1 MQLDLVRIVRLPR
14 CRGAGKWLST
24 GWGVLGEFSTEDQV
38 SWCVGVWFTQRWSMT
53 WIEECPAELAE
64 VLRRQDQVA
73 EVSTV
78 RRYLTAGELRWQ
90 VSSGRWQQP
99 CRGIVVTHSGPL
111 TEVQRLWTA
120 VLGAGGAAV
129 IAGLTAA
136 KLDGFRWYA
145 GNRAAE
151 SPVYLLH
158 PAGRP
163 LRHRPPGIPVVVHY
177 STALGPADVHP
188 LREPPR
194 TRIARSII
202 DAASWMAT
210 DRGAQ
215 AVLAAGVQQRLV
227 RVQDLLPVVEANQRL
242 HRRRLIG
249 ETLGDIAGGAQALSE
264 LDFTRLVVRGYG
276 LPQPD
281 RQACRPDSQGRRR
294 YLDVLWEDAK
304 VVVEIDGAQHMD
316 PLEYWDD
323 MNRANDLQLKDY
335 EVLRFPA
342 WVVRYHPGFVAA
354 EIRRAFRKAAE
365 RARRGAA

>member
-1 MQLDLVRIVRLPR
+1 MTR
-14 CRGAGKWLST
+14 T
-24 GWGVLGEFSTEDQV
+24 EEF
-38 SWCVGVWFTQRWSMT
+38 
-53 WIEECPAELAE
+53 PAELAE
-64 VLRRQDQVA
+64 VFRRQDQVA
-73 EVSTV
+73 DVATV
-78 RRYLTAGELRWQ
+78 LRYLTPGELRWR

-99 CRGIVVTHSGPL
+99 CRGIIVAHSGPL
-111 TEVQRLWTA
+111 AQVQRLWTA
-120 VLGAGGAAV
+120 VLCAGGTAV

-145 GNRAAE
+145 DNRAAE
-151 SPVYLLH
+151 SPVHLLQ
-158 PAGRP
+158 PVGRP
-163 LRHRPPGIPVVVHY
+163 LRRKPPGIPVVVHY

-227 RVQDLLPVVEANQRL
+227 RVQDLLPVVGANQRL
-242 HRRRLIG
+242 HRRRLIS
-249 ETLGDIAGGAQALSE
+249 ETLGDISGGAQALSE

-276 LPQPD
+276 LPEPD
-281 RQACRPDSQGRRR
+281 RQACRSDSQGRRR
-294 YLDVLWEDAK
+294 YLDVLWEEAK
-304 VVVEIDGAQHMD
+304 VVVEIDGAQHME
-316 PLEYWDD
+316 PLDYWDD
-323 MNRANDLQLKDY
+323 MNRGNDLQLKDY

-342 WVVRYHPGFVAA
+342 WMVRYHPEFVAA
-354 EIRRAFRKAAE
+354 EILRAFRKAAE

>member
-1 MQLDLVRIVRLPR
+1 
-14 CRGAGKWLST
+14 
-24 GWGVLGEFSTEDQV
+24 
-38 SWCVGVWFTQRWSMT
+38 VGVRFSQRWKMT
-53 WIEECPAELAE
+53 RTEEYPAELAE
-64 VLRRQDQVA
+64 VFRRQDQVA
-73 EVSTV
+73 DVATV
-78 RRYLTAGELRWQ
+78 LRYLTRGELRWR

-99 CRGIVVTHSGPL
+99 CRSIVVAHSGPL
-111 TEVQRLWTA
+111 TEAQRRWTA
-120 VLGAGGAAV
+120 ILSAGRDAVL
-129 IAGLTAA
+129 AGLTAA
-136 KLDGFRWYA
+136 RLDGFSWYA
-145 GNRAAE
+145 GKPATQ
-151 SPVYLLH
+151 SPIYLLH

-163 LRHRPPGIPVVVHY
+163 LRRKPPGIPVVVHY
-177 STALGPADVHP
+177 STALGPGDVHP

-264 LDFTRLVVRGYG
+264 LDFTRLVVRAYG
-276 LPQPD
+276 LPEPD
-281 RQACRPDSQGRRR
+281 RQACRPDSRGRRR
-294 YLDVLWEDAK
+294 YLDVLWEGAK
-304 VVVEIDGAQHMD
+304 VVVEIDGAQHME